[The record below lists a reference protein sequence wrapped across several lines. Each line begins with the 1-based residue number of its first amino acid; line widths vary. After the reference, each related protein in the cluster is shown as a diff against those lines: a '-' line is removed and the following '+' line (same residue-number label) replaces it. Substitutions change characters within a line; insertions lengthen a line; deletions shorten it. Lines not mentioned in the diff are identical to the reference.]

1 MNYYTYFYMLDTPIY
16 LKKTALGS
24 TKENMPERNVL
35 QLKCMK
41 KVCMILFGTSFLQ
54 SRKSILGGSLRK
66 LHNSVVRKIKWG
78 TNSFFIE
85 VLISSTQNNLN

>member
-24 TKENMPERNVL
+24 TKEKMPERNVL

-41 KVCMILFGTSFLQ
+41 KVCMMSFLQ

-85 VLISSTQNNLN
+85 VLISITQNNLN